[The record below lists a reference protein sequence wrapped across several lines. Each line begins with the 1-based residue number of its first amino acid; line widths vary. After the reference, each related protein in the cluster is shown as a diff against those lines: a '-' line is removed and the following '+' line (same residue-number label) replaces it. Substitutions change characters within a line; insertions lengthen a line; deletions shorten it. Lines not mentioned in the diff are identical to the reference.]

1 MNLQYSL
8 PFGATEGTILGKI
21 SCPAF
26 LDNRQTL
33 TYYRL
38 MANGLPPV
46 VQTSLTIDE
55 VFEAYRED
63 LEEIETHIRRN
74 LDSEAPLINEIAA
87 HILNGGGK
95 RIRPLL
101 LNLCSRLS
109 GHVPKEELVLGSL
122 IEFIHTATLLHDDV
136 LDEADLRRGQQTA
149 RRIWGNHASILVGDY
164 LYSRAMQEIAAFQNH
179 DVNDV
184 MAIACRKMAEGE
196 ILQLCA
202 HRQPLLQE
210 ADYLRIVEYK
220 TGALVAAAC
229 KVGAIVGGASRVHQ
243 EGLYQFGLYLGI
255 AFQLADDQLDY
266 TANGEHLGKT
276 LGQDL
281 MQGMVTL
288 PLLHLLQACSYEE
301 REDLVNKIE
310 SKTLEEN
317 DLLHITNMM
326 DRHGSLRYTTTR
338 SQEYIDAAMFNLD
351 SFDDSAAKRAL
362 SVVADYMVNRD
373 R

>member
-1 MNLQYSL
+1 M
-8 PFGATEGTILGKI
+8 E
-21 SCPAF
+21 
-26 LDNRQTL
+26 
-33 TYYRL
+33 
-38 MANGLPPV
+38 
-46 VQTSLTIDE
+46 E

-63 LEEIETHIRRN
+63 LEEIEAHIRRN

-101 LNLCSRLS
+101 LSLCARLN
-109 GHVPKEELVLGSL
+109 GYVPKQDLALGSL

-164 LYSRAMQEIAAFQNH
+164 LYSRAMQQIAAFQNH

-202 HRQPLLQE
+202 TRQPLLQE
-210 ADYLRIVEYK
+210 TDYLRIVEYK

-229 KVGAIVGGASRVHQ
+229 KVGAIIGGASPIQR

-266 TANGEHLGKT
+266 TADGEHLGKT

-281 MQGMVTL
+281 MQGMITL

-301 REDLVNKIE
+301 RQGLVRKIE
-310 SKTLEEN
+310 SKSITEH
-317 DLLHITNMM
+317 DLADITAMM
-326 DRHGSLRYTTTR
+326 EQYGSLHYTTTR
-338 SQEYIDAAMFNLD
+338 SQEYIDAALVILNSFED
-351 SFDDSAAKRAL
+351 SPAKRAL
-362 SVVADYMVNRD
+362 AVVADYMVNRD